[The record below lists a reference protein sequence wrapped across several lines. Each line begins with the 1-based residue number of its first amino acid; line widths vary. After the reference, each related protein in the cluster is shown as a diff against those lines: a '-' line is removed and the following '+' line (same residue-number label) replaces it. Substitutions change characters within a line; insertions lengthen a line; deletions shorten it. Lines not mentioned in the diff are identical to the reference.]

1 MERVS
6 SHRWWRTA
14 RRTVTVLVLLYL
26 FLVGIRLLGAGLD
39 LFGEGFA
46 HQLITTTDNPIV
58 GLFVGILVTSIVQ
71 SSSVTTS
78 LVVGAVGQGTITV
91 ANAVPI
97 VMGANIGT
105 TVTSLLVAFGCASRR
120 EEFRRAL
127 RCATVHDFFNLLTVA
142 LLLPIELATGY
153 LRWAGTRLAE
163 LFSGTEGVGQFHSPV
178 KAVCTP
184 LVKLIGGLVKSLTS
198 SLFGEQ
204 FGKGVAS
211 PIAATIT
218 VVVAV
223 GLILWALFTIVRVLR
238 GASAARLGVVFDRFI
253 GSGGIIGILLGLGV
267 TIVVQSSSMTLSL
280 CVPIAAAGI
289 VTIEQIFAVTLGA
302 NLGTT
307 VTGILAALAT
317 GSVNGLAIALVHTLF
332 NVTGILVFFPLRPM
346 RRIPLGLA
354 HWFSGVAS
362 RSRWIAVLYLLGMF
376 FLLPVICVVLG
387 RLL

>member
-1 MERVS
+1 
-6 SHRWWRTA
+6 
-14 RRTVTVLVLLYL
+14 
-26 FLVGIRLLGAGLD
+26 LGAGLD

-46 HQLITTTDNPIV
+46 HQLIATTSNPIV
-58 GLFVGILVTSIVQ
+58 GLFVGILITSVVQ

-105 TVTSLLVAFGCASRR
+105 TVTSLLVSFGCVSRR

-153 LRWAGTRLAE
+153 LRWAGTRLAGF
-163 LFSGTEGVGQFHSPV
+163 FSGAEGVEQFHSPI
-178 KAVCTP
+178 KAACTP
-184 LVKLIGGLVKSLTS
+184 LVKWITGLVKSLTS
-198 SLFGEQ
+198 SLFGEE
-204 FGKGVAS
+204 FGEGVCS

-218 VVVAV
+218 VVLAVA
-223 GLILWALFTIVRVLR
+223 LILWTLFTIVRVLR
-238 GASAARLGVVFDRFI
+238 SASAVRLGVIFDRFI
-253 GSGGIIGILLGLGV
+253 GRGGIVGILLGLGV
-267 TIVVQSSSMTLSL
+267 TLVVQSSSMTLSL
-280 CVPIAAAGI
+280 CVPMAAAGI

-317 GSVNGLAIALVHTLF
+317 GSVSALAIALVHTLF
-332 NVTGILVFFPLRPM
+332 NLNGILVFFPLKPM

-354 HWFSGVAS
+354 QWFSGVAS
-362 RSRWIAVLYLLGMF
+362 RSRWIAVVYLLGMF
-376 FLLPVICVVLG
+376 FLLPLLCVLLG